1 MGLHMQASTNLSE
14 HLRLVAR
21 LPITFRPFINERLT
35 NMAGLFAFERKSTET
50 FLLYLEKLSPD
61 EFELLFKP
69 VRDLERKMGVER
81 WTFSSQGETLEN
93 TSLLAH
99 SPYYEEWRRAV
110 QGVFDE
116 VSKHTHL
123 SGDEVGDKGKHRL
136 ILIVLPRSLPVRLE
150 TIWKEWPG
158 QGQQLTLT
166 PIDSPTASCSEILL
180 GGDTASLLSSAA
192 NTAGHTAEDMWI
204 LDAGSTL
211 SKALPINGT
220 SEEGIQ
226 SSTYLSYSELVVFRE
241 TFRDRMN
248 WIQKNLADAD
258 KVIGAL
264 RQMDVTPWCPEA
276 LKSQIATREFVRDLF
291 LSGNG
296 SVVFGNAFVQWA
308 ANEAFR
314 RARPRILV
322 ACFGMRNKP
331 KPFTSL
337 AILENQEHTSPT
349 PDTPDPDGSAV
360 DAQIL
365 ASYIWLAASRYEEY
379 RDALCLCIADA
390 LPAIYAIAPAE
401 HNLFSES
408 KPMTV
413 EKVRQIIKEWIS

>member
-1 MGLHMQASTNLSE
+1 
-14 HLRLVAR
+14 
-21 LPITFRPFINERLT
+21 
-35 NMAGLFAFERKSTET
+35 
-50 FLLYLEKLSPD
+50 
-61 EFELLFKP
+61 
-69 VRDLERKMGVER
+69 
-81 WTFSSQGETLEN
+81 
-93 TSLLAH
+93 
-99 SPYYEEWRRAV
+99 
-110 QGVFDE
+110 VFDE